1 MEAQNCS
8 ENNVKVH
15 MKYLENGTMTVNV
28 VILIYI
34 KWPRFHGNTNWNLF
48 LMSETNRLW
57 TK

>member
-8 ENNVKVH
+8 ENNVKIH

-34 KWPRFHGNTNWNLF
+34 KWPRFHGNTN
-48 LMSETNRLW
+48 
-57 TK
+57 